1 MIIDD
6 NRDTIFVNEV
16 QPKPTS
22 LGHDYGRSSPNRNT
36 GNSGIPQYAAFPLR
50 ACRYVVMVT
59 TAAPLIFMRRLGL
72 QSMTRTLS
80 YTAKYNSSPIV
91 TGLYKYSTQYLTNPT
106 LVNILSPW
114 IYLAR
119 TSMYTRLKSPLPLYQ
134 EMPEETL
141 LSLQFPTP
149 WLQLQLCTLLFYQHN
164 LCQEKLDNSPA
175 NQQLNQ
181 TPCSRRLH
189 PWFWE
194 PHNHH

>member
-36 GNSGIPQYAAFPLR
+36 GRSGIPQYAAFPLR
-50 ACRYVVMVT
+50 ASRYVVMVT
-59 TAAPLIFMRRLGL
+59 TEAPLIFMRRLGL

-114 IYLAR
+114 ICLGR

-149 WLQLQLCTLLFYQHN
+149 WLHLQLCTLLFYQHN
-164 LCQEKLDNSPA
+164 LCQAKLDTSPA

-181 TPCSRRLH
+181 TPCCCRLH